1 MELRD
6 HAHYIIKK
14 TIEAVLP
21 NEAVKRALKSMD
33 LQGKNIYLV
42 SIGKAGFSMAKAA
55 SDVLGE
61 KIKQGIVITKYDHVK
76 CPLINIDCYEAGH
89 PISDDNT
96 YAATKKVL
104 ELVDGLDENDLVVFL
119 VSGGGSA
126 LFEDPII
133 DKEELEDINKQLLES
148 GANITEIN
156 TIRKRL
162 SNVKGG
168 KFAQK
173 CAPAQVKTI
182 ILSDIIGDPLDMIAS
197 GPAYA
202 DSSTS
207 EDAFRIIEKYSLK
220 LNDKIIELMKLE
232 TPKHI
237 ENVDN
242 IITGSVSQLCKYAAL
257 TAEEIGYKPIILTDN
272 LDCQAKEAG
281 SMLGSIAYTN
291 RDRGPQAIITG
302 GETIVNITGS
312 GKGGRNQEIA
322 LAASQK
328 IKGLDNIVIFSV
340 GSDGTDGP
348 TDAAGGIVDGLT
360 ALQLEQMGVD
370 IHKILKDNDSY
381 NALDKVGGL
390 VITGPTGTNVNDFQ
404 VILIK

>member
-76 CPLINIDCYEAGH
+76 YPLINIDCYEAGH

-220 LNDKIIELMKLE
+220 LNDKIIELMKFE

-281 SMLGSIAYTN
+281 YMLGSIAYTN
-291 RDRGPQAIITG
+291 RDRGPQAIIMG